1 MSAGALPG
9 FRDFYPKDLAE
20 REHIFRVWHEVAR
33 RFGFEQYDGPPL
45 EPLELYTRKSGEE
58 IVGQLYAFTDK
69 GGREVA
75 LRPEMTPTFARM
87 VSARANAMRK
97 PVRWYSLPQLF
108 RYERQQK
115 GRLREHFQLNV
126 DIVGDADVG
135 SDAELLAVALE
146 IMRDCGLGVDDVV
159 ARVSDR
165 RLLNALLAAWDVPP
179 AAWPAAYAAIDKLER
194 EPRDRLVERLVQAGL
209 AAADATRILEAV
221 SASDLDALRRS
232 HGSVPAVAESLDRME
247 QYLALMAAHELREW
261 VRFDLTIVRGLA
273 YYTGIVFELFD
284 RKGEFRAIC
293 GGGRYDSLLRDL
305 GDVDLPALGFGMGD
319 VVLGELLRARGLMS
333 AARTG
338 ADFYLAAEYPVTDA
352 DVVRV
357 ATALRQAGASVEYAF
372 SRGPLGRQRKSAW
385 SGQASYIVEIRP
397 VDGTL
402 QLQVRDGAGAGV
414 VSATTNVRT
423 LGDVV
428 GEAPLAIDDLL
439 TVVRANPR
447 SVRPDFVYRKA

>member
-9 FRDFYPKDLAE
+9 FRDFYPKELAE
-20 REHIFRVWHEVAR
+20 REHIFRVWHDVAR

-45 EPLELYTRKSGEE
+45 ESLELYTRKSGEE
-58 IVGQLYAFTDK
+58 IVGQLYAFTDR

-87 VSARANAMRK
+87 VSARANALRK

-135 SDAELLAVALE
+135 SDAELLAVAIE
-146 IMRDCGLGVDDVV
+146 VMRGCGLSAEDVV

-165 RLLNALLAAWDVPP
+165 RLLNALLAAWGVPG
-179 AAWPAAYAAIDKLER
+179 AALDAAYAAIDKLER
-194 EPRDRLVERLVQAGL
+194 EPRETLVERLR
-209 AAADATRILEAV
+209 AASMADAEAGQLLDAV
-221 SASDLDALRRS
+221 AASDLGALRAA
-232 HGSVPAVAESLDRME
+232 HGGDAAVAGALDRMDA
-247 QYLALMAAHELREW
+247 YLALLAAHGVAEW
-261 VRFDLTIVRGLA
+261 VRFDLSIVRGLA

-284 RKGEFRAIC
+284 RRGEFRAIC
-293 GGGRYDSLLRDL
+293 GGGRYDTLLRDL

-319 VVLGELLRARGLMS
+319 VVLGELLRARGLMAPPRGGS
-333 AARTG
+333 
-338 ADFYLAAEYPVTDA
+338 DFYVAAEYPVTDA
-352 DVVRV
+352 EVIGL
-357 ATALRQAGASVEYAF
+357 ASALRRAGASAEYAF
-372 SRGPLGRQRKSAW
+372 ARGPLGRQRKAAW
-385 SGQASYIVEIRP
+385 SAQASYILELRP
-397 VDGTL
+397 TPEGLRV
-402 QLQVRDGAGAGV
+402 QVRDGAGAAV

-428 GEAPLAIDDLL
+428 GEAWLSPDDLL

-447 SVRPDFVYRKA
+447 SLRADFTARP